1 MTASA
6 ADPEVTVLPVGKL
19 PVQLTSFVG
28 REAELGE
35 LARLVR
41 SSRLVTVSG
50 GAGLGK
56 TRLAIEAAGRLLD
69 VAPRSI
75 RFVSLGSLTDGPLV
89 AQEIASSLGVREK
102 AREPLIQTLAA
113 RIGEHSMLLLVDN
126 CEHLVDAC
134 ARLVYL
140 LLSACTN
147 LRVLATSRQPLRV
160 PGEVVWRIPPLSL
173 ADPQETNVQVISS
186 SEAVRLF
193 ETRARLVEP
202 NFEIGPGNADVV
214 ALLCRRLDGIPLA
227 IELAAARTEM
237 MSVEDIVTRLEDRLR
252 LLASEGSLRVPR
264 HQTLQAALDWGH
276 QLLDDDER
284 RVFQRISVFAGGF
297 DLAAADAV
305 CGAADLDWEVLLAN
319 LFGLVEKSLLVPDT
333 SHAGPTRYRLL
344 ETVRHYGAERL
355 AESGE
360 AESLAEKHAAYY
372 LSLAEGS
379 ESFERGP
386 DQQQWL
392 ERLESEQDN
401 FRAAL
406 EWCRAHDSDAWLRMA
421 SSLTW
426 FWVTRGY
433 FTEGRAWLDGAIAA
447 APEESAGRI
456 RGLLAVARL
465 IFWQGDYDSASS
477 LCRACLDLCRRWG
490 DEERRGWA
498 LTLLGSIHA
507 YRGEYQESQRQ
518 FEEVLAS
525 VSDVH
530 VRIEALVGMS
540 EMLIQQGELAQA
552 RFRLEE
558 VLELAHGPEAPR
570 GRAALFLGLV
580 AFFSADYRAARG
592 NFAEGLDI
600 FARLGNRYAAAG
612 ALEGLAA
619 LALVDSD
626 PVRALRLCGAA
637 AALRESTGAQLAPR
651 WREVLRAVVIEPAF
665 NAAGK
670 DAPLAWEEGEHMT
683 FDEAIQY
690 AQDDPLSP
698 VSRARE
704 ARESARGL
712 AGLTSREL
720 EVAELVAQGMT
731 NREIA
736 HRLVIAERTVEGHVE
751 RLRNKLKV
759 RSRTQVGVAIVKQRA
774 WPTA

>member
-1 MTASA
+1 MR
-6 ADPEVTVLPVGKL
+6 VHQVGRL

-35 LARLVR
+35 LATLVR
-41 SSRLVTVSG
+41 SARLVTVSG
-50 GAGLGK
+50 GPGLGK
-56 TRLAIEAAGRLLD
+56 TRLAIEVAGRLLD
-69 VAPRSI
+69 VAPGGI
-75 RFVSLGSLTDGPLV
+75 HFVGLATLTDSPLV

-102 AREPLIQTLAA
+102 AGEPLVQSLAA
-113 RIGEHSMLLLVDN
+113 RICEHPMLLLIDN

-140 LLSACTN
+140 LLSGCPN

-173 ADPQETNVQVISS
+173 ADPHETNVQVISS

-193 ETRARLVEP
+193 ETRARLVQP
-202 NFEIGPGNADVV
+202 NFEIGPSNADVV
-214 ALLCRRLDGIPLA
+214 AILCRRLDGIPLA

-237 MSVEDIVTRLEDRLR
+237 MSVEDIVERLEGRLR
-252 LLASEGSLRVPR
+252 LLAAEGSMSVPR
-264 HQTLQAALDWGH
+264 HQTLRAALDWGH
-276 QLLDDDER
+276 QLLDEDER

-305 CGAADLDWEVLLAN
+305 CGAADLDSEVLLAN
-319 LFGLVEKSLLVPDT
+319 VFRLVEKSLLVPDT
-333 SHAGPTRYRLL
+333 SCAGPTRYRLP
-344 ETVRHYGAERL
+344 ETVRQYGVERL
-355 AESGE
+355 AASGE
-360 AESLAEKHAAYY
+360 AESLAEKHATHY
-372 LSLAEGS
+372 LSLAKRS
-379 ESFERGP
+379 QSSERGA
-386 DQQQWL
+386 DQPQWL

-401 FRAAL
+401 LRAAL
-406 EWCRAHDSDAWLRMA
+406 EWCRTHDSDAWLRMA

-426 FWVTRGY
+426 FWVNRGY

-447 APEESAGRI
+447 APDESAGRI
-456 RGLLAVARL
+456 RGLLAIARL
-465 IFWQGDYDSASS
+465 SFLQGDYDSAYSH
-477 LCRACLDLCRRWG
+477 CRACLDLCRRWG
-490 DEERRGWA
+490 DEKRRGWA
-498 LTLLGSIHA
+498 LALLGSIHG

-525 VSDVH
+525 VSDVN
-530 VRIEALVGMS
+530 VRMEALVGMG
-540 EMLIQQGELAQA
+540 EMLIQQGQLAQA
-552 RFRLEE
+552 RVRLEE
-558 VLELAHGPEAPR
+558 ALELAHGPDAPR
-570 GRAALFLGLV
+570 GRAALFVGMV
-580 AFFSADYRAARG
+580 AFFSADYGAARA
-592 NFAEGLDI
+592 NFAEGLHI
-600 FARLGNRYAAAG
+600 FAQLGNRYAAAG
-612 ALEGLAA
+612 ALDGLAA

-651 WREVLRAVVIEPAF
+651 WREVLNAVVIEPAF

-670 DAPLAWEEGEHMT
+670 RAPLAWEEGEHMT
-683 FDEAIQY
+683 FDEAIKY
-690 AQDDPLSP
+690 ARGDPASP
-698 VSRARE
+698 VSGVRE
-704 ARESARGL
+704 DRKSTGGL
-712 AGLTSREL
+712 ARLTPREL
-720 EVAELVAQGMT
+720 EVAELVAQGMS

-774 WPTA
+774 WPA

>member
-1 MTASA
+1 M
-6 ADPEVTVLPVGKL
+6 LPAGKL

-56 TRLAIEAAGRLLD
+56 TRLAIEVAGRLLD
-69 VAPRSI
+69 VAPRGV
-75 RFVSLGSLTDGPLV
+75 RFVSLGALTDSPLV
-89 AQEIASSLGVREK
+89 AQEVASSLGVREK
-102 AREPLIQTLAA
+102 AREPLVQTLAA
-113 RIGEHSMLLLVDN
+113 RIGEHPMLLLVDN

-134 ARLVYL
+134 ARLIYV
-140 LLSACTN
+140 LLSGCPN
-147 LRVLATSRQPLRV
+147 LHVLATSRQPLRV

-193 ETRARLVEP
+193 ETRARLVQP
-202 NFEIGPGNADVV
+202 NFAIGPSNADMV
-214 ALLCRRLDGIPLA
+214 AILCRRLDGIPLA

-237 MSVEDIVTRLEDRLR
+237 MSVEDIVARLEECLR
-252 LLASEGSLRVPR
+252 LLGAEGSMSVPR
-264 HQTLQAALDWGH
+264 HQTLRAALDWGH
-276 QLLDDDER
+276 QLLDEDER

-305 CGAADLDWEVLLAN
+305 CWAAGLDSEVLLAN
-319 LFGLVEKSLLVPDT
+319 VFRLVEKSLLVPDT
-333 SHAGPTRYRLL
+333 SRAGPTRYRLP
-344 ETVRHYGAERL
+344 ETVRQYGAERL
-355 AESGE
+355 SESGE
-360 AESLAEKHAAYY
+360 AASLAKKHAAYY
-372 LSLAEGS
+372 LSLVEGS
-379 ESFERGP
+379 QPSEPGA
-386 DQQQWL
+386 DQPQRL

-421 SSLTW
+421 TSLTW
-426 FWVTRGY
+426 LWVNRGH

-447 APEESAGRI
+447 APSESAGRI

-465 IFWQGDYDSASS
+465 SFWQGDYTSASS

-490 DEERRGWA
+490 HEKTRGWA
-498 LTLLGSIHA
+498 LALLGSIHA
-507 YRGEYQESQRQ
+507 YRGEYQESQSQ

-530 VRIEALVGMS
+530 IRMEALVGMG
-540 EMLIQQGELAQA
+540 EMLIQQGQLAEA
-552 RFRLEE
+552 RVRLEE

-580 AFFSADYRAARG
+580 AFFSADYPAARG

-600 FARLGNRYAAAG
+600 FARLGNRYAVAG
-612 ALEGLAA
+612 ALDGLAA

-637 AALRESTGAQLAPR
+637 AALRESTRAQLAPR

-665 NAAGK
+665 NAAGEQ
-670 DAPLAWEEGEHMT
+670 AGLAWEEGERMT
-683 FDEAIQY
+683 FDEAIRY
-690 AQDDPLSP
+690 AKRDPASP

-704 ARESARGL
+704 VRAPAGGR
-712 AGLTSREL
+712 AGLTPREL
-720 EVAELVAQGMT
+720 EVAELVTQGMT